1 MKKNI
6 QSQLYIT
13 KHKHIIYFFQKA
25 IYVPILLLKKIAAE
39 ITSNAER
46 NKNVNCLEFFF
57 HRPYFFVQLAEN
69 NIFVT
74 QSMQYMYILVYAHD
88 YAEKM
93 KGKLASFSPTLCS
106 NPLEYIASLE
116 YTHTYI
122 DSECSTVALF
132 ALLWWCYVDLD
143 M

>member
-1 MKKNI
+1 MKKNT

-13 KHKHIIYFFQKA
+13 KHNHIIYFFQKA
-25 IYVPILLLKKIAAE
+25 IYVPILLLKKLQQKSPAMQRGTKMQIVL
-39 ITSNAER
+39 N
-46 NKNVNCLEFFF
+46 FFF

>member
-1 MKKNI
+1 
-6 QSQLYIT
+6 
-13 KHKHIIYFFQKA
+13 
-25 IYVPILLLKKIAAE
+25 
-39 ITSNAER
+39 
-46 NKNVNCLEFFF
+46 
-57 HRPYFFVQLAEN
+57 
-69 NIFVT
+69 
-74 QSMQYMYILVYAHD
+74 MYILVYAHD

-116 YTHTYI
+116 YTHSTYI

>member
-1 MKKNI
+1 
-6 QSQLYIT
+6 
-13 KHKHIIYFFQKA
+13 
-25 IYVPILLLKKIAAE
+25 
-39 ITSNAER
+39 
-46 NKNVNCLEFFF
+46 
-57 HRPYFFVQLAEN
+57 
-69 NIFVT
+69 
-74 QSMQYMYILVYAHD
+74 MYILVYAHD

-122 DSECSTVALF
+122 VSECSTVALF